1 MSGFGDVGEGPGNEE
16 DSDLQRL
23 EKEGAVGD
31 ICSHVIDFDGNICD
45 SELDARTLA
54 IPLDVIKKKK
64 YRIGVAQGFSKADS
78 LCGALRG
85 GIINVLVTNEETA
98 ERMLN
103 RMDEN

>member
-1 MSGFGDVGEGPGNEE
+1 M
-16 DSDLQRL
+16 
-23 EKEGAVGD
+23 GD